1 MKDTEKNNIME
12 VAKEQF
18 ELWVKEAIDNLPEK
32 FFKKINNVAFIV
44 KDEPTKEQLKKAK
57 LNASHILFGLY
68 EGYLQSK
75 KLNLGPVVPDRV
87 TIFRKSI
94 TSQHSTR
101 EGIRSQIFETI
112 KHEIAHHFGSSEAG
126 ARKASR

>member
-1 MKDTEKNNIME
+1 ME
-12 VAKEQF
+12 VSKEQF

-32 FFKKINNVAFIV
+32 FLKKLNNVAFMV

-57 LNASHILFGLY
+57 LKASHILFGLY
-68 EGYLQSK
+68 EGYLQSR
-75 KLNLGPVVPDRV
+75 KLNIGPVVPDKI

-94 TSQHSTR
+94 ISQHSTK
-101 EGIRSQIFETI
+101 EGIRSQIFKTI
-112 KHEIAHHFGSSEAG
+112 KHEIAHHFGSGEEG